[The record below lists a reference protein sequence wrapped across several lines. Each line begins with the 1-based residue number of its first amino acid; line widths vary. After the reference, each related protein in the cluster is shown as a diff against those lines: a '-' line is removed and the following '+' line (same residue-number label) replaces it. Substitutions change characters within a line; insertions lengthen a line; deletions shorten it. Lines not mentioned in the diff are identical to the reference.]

1 MAVRWKRVGSGA
13 LVALGIGVIFV
24 IIAFPLYW
32 MAITSFKPYKE
43 IFQRIPTFFPQKPVV
58 EHYVA
63 IVRDGLF
70 GYFGN
75 SLIVSVAATAVS
87 VSIGILAA
95 YSISHFRYRGR
106 ALFSQ
111 LILYVYLFPGAVLFI
126 PLLIVINTLG
136 LTNTLLALVVAY
148 PVFGMP
154 FAAWVLTGYFSTIPR
169 ELEEAARVDGCSRMA
184 ALFRVILPVAMP
196 GIVSATIYCFLL
208 SWNELLYAFT
218 FITSEAK
225 KTLPMWLSER
235 ILGDVF
241 MWGELMAGAIL
252 MLVPILLIY
261 SLGTK
266 YLVRGL
272 TAGAV

>member
-1 MAVRWKRVGSGA
+1 MG
-13 LVALGIGVIFV
+13 
-24 IIAFPLYW
+24 
-32 MAITSFKPYKE
+32 
-43 IFQRIPTFFPQKPVV
+43 
-58 EHYVA
+58 
-63 IVRDGLF
+63 
-70 GYFGN
+70 
-75 SLIVSVAATAVS
+75 
-87 VSIGILAA
+87 
-95 YSISHFRYRGR
+95 
-106 ALFSQ
+106 
-111 LILYVYLFPGAVLFI
+111 
-126 PLLIVINTLG
+126 
-136 LTNTLLALVVAY
+136 
-148 PVFGMP
+148 
-154 FAAWVLTGYFSTIPR
+154 
-169 ELEEAARVDGCSRMA
+169 

-218 FITSEAK
+218 FITSEAR

-272 TAGAV
+272 TAGAVKT